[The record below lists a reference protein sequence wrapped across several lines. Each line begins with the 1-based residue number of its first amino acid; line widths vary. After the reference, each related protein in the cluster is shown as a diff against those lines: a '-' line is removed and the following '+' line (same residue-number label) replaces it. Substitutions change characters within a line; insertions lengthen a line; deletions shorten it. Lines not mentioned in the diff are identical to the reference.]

1 MQSVPITTD
10 VVFESLSGRGIQ
22 LYVIKFVNDL
32 RQVAGFLR
40 ILWCFHHDITEILLK
55 VALKH
60 HKHVTHK
67 PIVDSLKELT
77 DPSYTVQVCFIVIS
91 TSNIFIC
98 LLMGKESLDI

>member
-1 MQSVPITTD
+1 MTCGRS
-10 VVFESLSGRGIQ
+10 VVFSEYSG
-22 LYVIKFVNDL
+22 VSTNKTD
-32 RQVAGFLR
+32 
-40 ILWCFHHDITEILLK
+40 HHDITEILLK